1 MTDSTFDK
9 SRNLFERAVKLFPG
23 GVNSPVRYFQPHP
36 FFVES
41 ANGSK
46 LFTNDGNVLIDYCLG
61 YGSVFLGHGNQEIGS
76 EVKHQ
81 IEKGNLFCTPTEK
94 EIELAEVCIEIIPCA
109 ERVRIMNTGAEATM
123 HSIRLARAFTKKT
136 KIIKFEGGYHGAY
149 DYVLNKAGSGAA
161 VQQYADGILNEGSA
175 KTITMP
181 FNNFEALEST
191 IKKDEN
197 QNDIACIIVEPVLA
211 NTGLILPEKEY
222 LNDLRNITK
231 ENNIVLIF
239 DEVITGFRLALGG
252 AGEFFGIKPDLATF
266 AKTLGNGFPISLI
279 AGNKEIMSG
288 FAPSGSVYQASTFA
302 GNPISVTAA
311 LKTLDILTNKK
322 NTIYPNVA
330 RTCDKMVKAIRDIV
344 EGKKLNVTV
353 NSIGSMY
360 QLFFTENPVRDYASV
375 KTSDGKS
382 FDRLFRTLLSK
393 GIFIPPS
400 PFETCFIS
408 TVHNEEDLE
417 KTIDAY
423 EFALSKVKNI

>member
-1 MTDSTFDK
+1 MTNSTFDK
-9 SRNLFERAVKLFPG
+9 SRNLFERGSKLLPG

-36 FFVES
+36 FFVDS
-41 ANGSK
+41 GNGSK
-46 LFTNDGNVLIDYCLG
+46 LYTSEGNVLIDYCLG

-94 EIELAEVCIEIIPCA
+94 EIQLAEVCNEIIPCA
-109 ERVRIMNTGAEATM
+109 EMVRIMNTGAEATM

-149 DYVLNKAGSGAA
+149 DYVLSNAGSGAA
-161 VQQYADGILNEGSA
+161 TQQYADGILNESIS
-175 KTITMP
+175 KTLTVP
-181 FNNFEALEST
+181 FNNFGALES
-191 IKKDEN
+191 ILRENRN
-197 QNDIACIIVEPVLA
+197 QNDVACIILEPVMA

-222 LNDLRNITK
+222 LNNLRSITK

-279 AGNKEIMSG
+279 AGNREIMSYL
-288 FAPSGSVYQASTFA
+288 APSGSVYQASTFA
-302 GNPISVTAA
+302 GNPVSVAAA
-311 LKTLDILTNKK
+311 LKTIEILMREK
-322 NTIYPNVA
+322 NMIYPNVA
-330 RTCDKMVKAIRDIV
+330 RTCDKLVKAIRDII
-344 EGKKLNVTV
+344 EEKKLNASV
-353 NSIGSMY
+353 NSIGSMF
-360 QLFFTENPVRDYASV
+360 QIFFTQTPVTDYKSV
-375 KTSDGKS
+375 KLSDTKN
-382 FDRLFRTLLSK
+382 FDNLFRILLNK

-408 TVHNEEDLE
+408 TSHNEEDLD

-423 EFALSKVKNI
+423 EFALSKVTNI

>member
-9 SRNLFERAVKLFPG
+9 SRDLFERAVKLLPG
-23 GVNSPVRYFQPHP
+23 GVNSPVRYFEPYP

-46 LFTNDGNVLIDYCLG
+46 LFTYDGNVLIDYCLG

-76 EVKHQ
+76 EVKLQ

-94 EIELAEVCIEIIPCA
+94 EIELAEICTEIIPCA
-109 ERVRIMNTGAEATM
+109 EMVRIMNTGAEATM
-123 HSIRLARAFTKKT
+123 HSIRLARAFTNKT

-149 DYVLNKAGSGAA
+149 DYVLSKAGSGAA
-161 VQQYADGILNEGSA
+161 AQLFADGILNESSA
-175 KTITMP
+175 KTITIP
-181 FNNFEALEST
+181 FNNFEALESAL
-191 IKKDEN
+191 KQDEN

-302 GNPISVTAA
+302 GNPVSVTAA
-311 LKTLDILTNKK
+311 LKTLDILTSEKD
-322 NTIYPNVA
+322 TIYPKVA
-330 RTCDKMVKAIRDIV
+330 RICDKLVKAIRDIV
-344 EGKKLNVTV
+344 EEKKLNITV

-375 KTSDGKS
+375 KASDIKS
-382 FDRLFRTLLSK
+382 FDTVFRTLLGK
-393 GIFIPPS
+393 DIFIPPS

-423 EFALSKVKNI
+423 ESALSKVTNI